1 MINVKKII
9 QHNNN
14 SKCRDPFITKHN
26 GKYYHCFTED
36 SASVSVACADTIEG
50 LRDAKS
56 ILVFLPEKD
65 SEYSCDVW
73 APELHI
79 IDGKC
84 YIYVACDGGHNSTHR
99 MYVLSNNSNNPMDNC
114 YKMLGKIT
122 DKSDRWAIDA
132 TILYHNEKMYCV
144 WSGWEGYE
152 NICQNIYIAEMSDPV
167 TISSDRVLISTPEYD
182 WEKLGSRGVVGS
194 PYINEGPFAVYNNGE
209 TYVLY
214 SAAGSWCENYCI
226 TALKL
231 VGDNPLD
238 KNCWEKRPQ
247 PIFSVNE
254 TVKGAG
260 HCSVIEEDG
269 KYSVFFHAWDKDE
282 NPLSW
287 KTVHLWQGE
296 LHFNENDITID

>member
-1 MINVKKII
+1 MKKII

-26 GKYYHCFTED
+26 GKYYHCFTDD
-36 SASVSVACADTIEG
+36 SASVSIACADTVEG
-50 LRDAKS
+50 LQNAKAT
-56 ILVFLPEKD
+56 LVFKPEEN
-65 SEYSCDVW
+65 SEYSTDVW

-79 IDGKC
+79 IDGKS
-84 YIYVACDGGHNSTHR
+84 YIYVAADAGHNVSHR
-99 MYVLSNNSNNPMDNC
+99 MYVLSNDSNEPMDNC

-122 DKSDRWAIDA
+122 DESDHWAIDG
-132 TILYHNEKMYCV
+132 TILKLDGKMYFV
-144 WSGWEGYE
+144 WSGWEGNV
-152 NICQNIYIAEMSDPV
+152 NICQNIYIAEMSDPL
-167 TISSDRVLISTPEYD
+167 TICSDRVLISTPEYD
-182 WEKLGSRGVVGS
+182 WEKLGARGEIGS
-194 PYINEGPFAVYNNGE
+194 PHINEGPFAVYNNGN
-209 TYVLY
+209 TYILY

-231 VGDNPLD
+231 VGENPLD
-238 KNCWEKRPQ
+238 KNSWEKRPQ
-247 PIFSVNE
+247 PIFSINE

-296 LHFNENDITID
+296 LHFNGDDITID